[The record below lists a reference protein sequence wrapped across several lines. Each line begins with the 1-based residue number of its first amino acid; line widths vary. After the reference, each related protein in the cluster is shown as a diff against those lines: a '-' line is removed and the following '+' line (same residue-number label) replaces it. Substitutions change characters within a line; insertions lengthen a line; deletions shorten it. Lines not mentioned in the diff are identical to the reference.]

1 MIQLNNN
8 NNHGTKRNHELINN
22 IITEFNFY
30 TYTAASTT
38 ELRVRNIYNLI
49 SHYKIINFR

>member
-38 ELRVRNIYNLI
+38 QNYVLEIYTT
-49 SHYKIINFR
+49 